1 MARDTWMMDRAKEEL
16 KNLEAHH
23 PSRFDYLKLELQSLI
38 SDYDLDPS
46 FPNLLSSSSSPS
58 AGTQVMHLVLA
69 ELSGTQ
75 TSPISSPPFLPPSC
89 QFSTTIYDRS
99 ISKSGEIPKNICE
112 EQQGSRIHLSSSSS
126 RPSSPLSFK
135 RRGKK
140 TIGTELTAQENK
152 TGDKR
157 LNVFSF

>member
-58 AGTQVMHLVLA
+58 AGTQVSSRKRRRG
-69 ELSGTQ
+69 EL
-75 TSPISSPPFLPPSC
+75 
-89 QFSTTIYDRS
+89 R
-99 ISKSGEIPKNICE
+99 GEELGFGLEMEKKM
-112 EQQGSRIHLSSSSS
+112 RLSSEE
-126 RPSSPLSFK
+126 RAEMAIRRAKACLRRIQLVKESF
-135 RRGKK
+135 
-140 TIGTELTAQENK
+140 LH
-152 TGDKR
+152 
-157 LNVFSF
+157 